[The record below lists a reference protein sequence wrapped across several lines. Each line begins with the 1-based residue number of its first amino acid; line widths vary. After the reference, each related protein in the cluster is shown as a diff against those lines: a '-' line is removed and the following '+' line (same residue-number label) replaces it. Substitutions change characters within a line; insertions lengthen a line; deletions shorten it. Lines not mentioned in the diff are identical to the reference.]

1 MQNFRYVSEGESFT
15 LADPNEVWVVEM
27 IGRGDLGFG
36 AVWVAKKV
44 PDGHLHAHAN
54 QARITELIEEEKGTT
69 MLWSDDVIQFAIDN
83 KVCNSIMFRFRLMR
97 ISDFSSNAKIHNHDI
112 IYYSSITLMM
122 DHSVS
127 LTFMLQ

>member
-1 MQNFRYVSEGESFT
+1 MSEGESFT

-83 KVCNSIMFRFRLMR
+83 KASNSIIYSTTSYHNLNR
-97 ISDFSSNAKIHNHDI
+97 FSSNTQIHNHDI

>member
-1 MQNFRYVSEGESFT
+1 MYTFRYVSEGESFT

-83 KVCNSIMFRFRLMR
+83 KVCNSI
-97 ISDFSSNAKIHNHDI
+97 I
-112 IYYSSITLMM
+112 
-122 DHSVS
+122 
-127 LTFMLQ
+127 